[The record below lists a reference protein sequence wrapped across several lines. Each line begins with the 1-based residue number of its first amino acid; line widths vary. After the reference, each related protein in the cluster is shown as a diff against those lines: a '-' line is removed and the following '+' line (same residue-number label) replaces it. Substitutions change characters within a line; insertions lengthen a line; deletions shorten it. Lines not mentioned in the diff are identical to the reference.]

1 MFLNKIDVRTLLP
14 CCILC
19 CLPASEAVLKPV
31 FGELALFWCST
42 VKSNGTPKIVIAK
55 NSLLNAGMSI

>member
-1 MFLNKIDVRTLLP
+1 M
-14 CCILC
+14 
-19 CLPASEAVLKPV
+19 KPV

-55 NSLLNAGMSI
+55 KFTAECRNVDLNLILLAAATY